1 MADRADAPASRRGR
15 SARIPDSA
23 RSRSGG
29 FTFLGL
35 MFLIAV
41 MGLLATAAATTWAF
55 VSQREKELDLLFV
68 GHEYRVAL
76 TRYVAAHASQPQ
88 PYPTD
93 LRQLLGGTDQ
103 LVPVRYLRRIYFD
116 PMTGS
121 TEWGLVRTPQGGIT
135 GIYSLST
142 RAPVRNRAG
151 FADDGIDFQKALSYR
166 DWVFRAAARPVQAAA
181 SAATGGWN
189 ETENG
194 APPLTWENPPPTPV
208 TGPGEQD

>member
-1 MADRADAPASRRGR
+1 MRAGAPAARR
-15 SARIPDSA
+15 
-23 RSRSGG
+23 RSGG

-35 MFLIAV
+35 MFLIAL

-68 GHEYRVAL
+68 GQQYRVAL
-76 TRYVAAHASQPQ
+76 TRYVAAHANEVQ

-93 LRQLLGGTDQ
+93 LRQLLGGADQ

-116 PMTGS
+116 PMTGRA
-121 TEWGLVRTPQGGIT
+121 EWGLVRTPQGGIT

-142 RAPVRNRAG
+142 RMPVRKRAG
-151 FADDGIDFQKALSYR
+151 FADDGIDFQKARSYR
-166 DWVFRAAARPVQAAA
+166 DWVFRAGARPSSAGPADA
-181 SAATGGWN
+181 SGGWN

-194 APPLTWENPPPTPV
+194 APPLTWEHPPPTP
-208 TGPGEQD
+208 GSSPGEPD